1 MIMLKEGQLVYY
13 LVGSRDQGHVIDIEQ
28 KANGTG
34 FTFRIDSFGGCEGQY
49 VIDSSEI
56 GLSVF
61 LTEEEADA
69 HWGNGHGLPTY
80 C

>member
-1 MIMLKEGQLVYY
+1 MLKEGQIVYY
-13 LVGSRDQGHVIDIEQ
+13 LIGSRVEKGHVMDVE
-28 KANGTG
+28 KKVNGNG
-34 FTFRIDSFGGCEGQY
+34 YTFSIDSFGGCEGQY

-61 LTEEEADA
+61 LSEEEADA
-69 HWGNGHGLPTY
+69 HWGEGEGLPTY

>member
-1 MIMLKEGQLVYY
+1 MELDLHFVLIL
-13 LVGSRDQGHVIDIEQ
+13 
-28 KANGTG
+28 
-34 FTFRIDSFGGCEGQY
+34 FGGCEGQY